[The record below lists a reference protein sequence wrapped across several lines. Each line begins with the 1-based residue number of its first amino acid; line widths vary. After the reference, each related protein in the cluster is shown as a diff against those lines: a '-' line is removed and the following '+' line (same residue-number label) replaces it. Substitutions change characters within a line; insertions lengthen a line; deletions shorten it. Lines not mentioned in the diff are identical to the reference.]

1 MTLSFPQSLGDQFQ
15 QKSFNVNKELK
26 EICASKNIRFI
37 EHGNIHPRNH
47 LNRSKLHFNFHDNT
61 LFLNNICIYIDCW
74 QVFDYCNEKEGN
86 VNAKTNNSHEK
97 NDYVNRNRKDIE
109 SSSNNLA
116 NCDVSDKIILKIL
129 IVKIRNS
136 VLTTSLQIRQI
147 LIK

>member
-1 MTLSFPQSLGDQFQ
+1 MKKKVMSMPKQITLM
-15 QKSFNVNKELK
+15 K
-26 EICASKNIRFI
+26 
-37 EHGNIHPRNH
+37 
-47 LNRSKLHFNFHDNT
+47 
-61 LFLNNICIYIDCW
+61 
-74 QVFDYCNEKEGN
+74 
-86 VNAKTNNSHEK
+86 K

-116 NCDVSDKIILKIL
+116 NCDVSNKIILKIL